1 MTEDQLRERLAG
13 EPVGR
18 LATIDPDGS
27 PNVVPFVFA
36 LAGDTLYTAVDA
48 KPKRTQKLQR
58 LANLER
64 DPRCTVLVDHYDED
78 WNRLWWVRV
87 RGRGRMAN
95 DEAERARAIE
105 ALKAKYT
112 QYADLDPGEIVIA
125 IDAETWSGWSYSD

>member
-1 MTEDQLRERLAG
+1 MTEDELRDRLAG

-36 LAGDTLYTAVDA
+36 LVGDTLYTTVDA

-87 RGRGRMAN
+87 RGTGRVVT
-95 DEAERARAIE
+95 DDAERARAIK
-105 ALKAKYT
+105 ALKAKYE
-112 QYADLDPGEIVIA
+112 QYADIDPGEIVIA
-125 IDAETWSGWSYSD
+125 IDAQSWTGWSYRD

>member
-1 MTEDQLRERLAG
+1 MTEDELRERLAG

-36 LAGDTLYTAVDA
+36 LVGDTLYTTVDA

-64 DPRCTVLVDHYDED
+64 DPRCTVLVDHYDDD

-87 RGRGRMAN
+87 RGTGRIVEAN
-95 DEAERARAIE
+95 DERGRALA
-105 ALKAKYT
+105 ALVGKYP
-112 QYADLDPGEIVIA
+112 QYREIDPGEIVIA
-125 IDAETWSGWSYSD
+125 IDAESWKGWSYSD